1 MFIDKDGNLYL
12 GDMQIGDREA
22 AKKEIQAFK
31 DKQELENKLIEAQTL
46 LNKTQH
52 KFGGDYEPKENED
65 LEELR
70 DKRSVARKL
79 LRENKK

>member
-1 MFIDKDGNLYL
+1 MYIDKEGNLYE

-22 AKKEIQAFK
+22 TKKEIQAFQ
-31 DKQELENKLIEAQTL
+31 DKQELVNKLIEAQTL
-46 LNKTQH
+46 LDKTQH
-52 KFGGDYEPKENED
+52 KFGGDYEPKEGED

-70 DKRSVARKL
+70 AKRSEARKF